1 MTANTYLALTLSQV
15 LAVCFQTEHLYICRV
30 FLSCLDLSRKLW
42 LHVFFS
48 DLEVF
53 EIKLLQT

>member
-15 LAVCFQTEHLYICRV
+15 LAVCFQTEHLYICS
-30 FLSCLDLSRKLW
+30 LLKL
-42 LHVFFS
+42 LGLINGALVACFFS